1 MREEVIVSRNCEAIM
16 IPSGER
22 VLVPEGARATITQS
36 LGGSYTLITDR
47 GLMVRVSG
55 KEVEAIGKEPENVPQ
70 AEEAA
75 PATKEELESLV
86 WDQLKTCYDPEIPVN
101 IVDLGLVYLCELE
114 DADGAKNVKIKM
126 TLTAPGCGMG
136 PVLASDV
143 KSKVESL
150 PGVKEA
156 AVIGKP
162 DPRKGEQPVA
172 FVAANEGTVLE
183 EKALQRFVKE
193 RLADYKVP
201 RKVVFMPALPRN
213 ATGKILKMAL
223 RQME

>member
-1 MREEVIVSRNCEAIM
+1 MNMREEVTLTRNAEAVM
-16 IPSGER
+16 IPSGEK

-36 LGGSYTLITDR
+36 LGGSYTLITER

-55 KEVEAIGKEPENVPQ
+55 REVEAIGKPLENV
-70 AEEAA
+70 AELA
-75 PATKEELESLV
+75 PGEELIPEKLEEMV

-114 DADGAKNVKIKM
+114 DSDGAKNVKIKM

-156 AVIGKP
+156 DV
-162 DPRKGEQPVA
+162 E
-172 FVAANEGTVLE
+172 
-183 EKALQRFVKE
+183 
-193 RLADYKVP
+193 
-201 RKVVFMPALPRN
+201 VVFDPQWDRSMMSEAARLQL
-213 ATGKILKMAL
+213 GMY
-223 RQME
+223 